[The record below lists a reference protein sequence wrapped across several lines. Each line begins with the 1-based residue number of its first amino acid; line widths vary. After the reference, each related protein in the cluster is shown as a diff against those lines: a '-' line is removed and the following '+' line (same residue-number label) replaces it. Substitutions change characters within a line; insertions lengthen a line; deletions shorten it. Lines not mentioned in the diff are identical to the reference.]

1 MSDYENIVISAVR
14 YALGRCTYIVNLTVN
29 YVIKDI
35 ENKRLSNKC
44 LCIILSDIQHTKNLG
59 MDCDIKDWTM
69 LKNKIEE
76 IINESI

>member
-35 ENKRLSNKC
+35 ENNKLSNKC
-44 LCIILSDIQHTKNLG
+44 LCVILSDIQHTKNLG

-69 LKNKIEE
+69 LKNKIMEV
-76 IINESI
+76 INESI